1 VKLDFDCVR
10 DILIAAENT
19 EFAEM
24 LTAQSLSD
32 ELGYPL
38 EVIMYTAKMLEQ
50 GGYIT
55 GRIEDVLQ
63 YPPQV
68 NDCTIYSLTFS
79 GHEYLNSIR
88 DKNVW
93 TKFKSIVEKAALPF
107 TLEISQYTCS
117 SLLSDLIA
125 AHLKG

>member
-1 VKLDFDCVR
+1 MKLDFDCIR
-10 DILIAAENT
+10 DILLTVENT

-24 LTAQSLSD
+24 LTAQNLSD

-55 GRIEDVLQ
+55 GRIDDVLQ
-63 YPPQV
+63 YPPQA
-68 NDCTIYSLTFS
+68 NDCIIYSLTFT

-88 DKNVW
+88 DNSVW
-93 TKFKSIVEKAALPF
+93 SKFKSIVGKAALPF

-117 SLLSDLIA
+117 NLLADLIS